1 MSQSKYVRKVK
12 ISQEVFKKLKNLHE
26 MKFIIFII
34 HYVNHIIF
42 ISDIDLFL
50 STVLR
55 FITSISGDTLRRRLT
70 F

>member
-12 ISQEVFKKLKNLHE
+12 ISREVFKKLKNLHE
-26 MKFIIFII
+26 MKFIIII

>member
-12 ISQEVFKKLKNLHE
+12 ISREVFKKLKILHE
-26 MKFIIFII
+26 MKFSIII